1 MDPPPYCY
9 LKSTYQKSFLIY
21 SVRQWLDLVARSANK
36 KKNKACQSVI
46 LQKYELCFAAR
57 TGKEENDITI
67 TTTTT
72 TQVWLP

>member
-46 LQKYELCFAAR
+46 LQKCELCFAAR
-57 TGKEENDITI
+57 TKKNDITI
-67 TTTTT
+67 TKT